1 VKIASIKTYTLSAS
15 LERPL
20 LFGIGAFGTFTA
32 TLVEIRTDEGHVG
45 WGEAIAR
52 KAPEVVTTT
61 IHRLLAPVVLGRDP
75 RDLEG
80 LWDLLF
86 EQLRRWGHS
95 RGFVVEALSGID
107 IALHDLLARAAGLPL
122 YKFLGGAGRA
132 AVPCYASSVY
142 FAPIDQ
148 MAAEAAAQVAAGH
161 VAIKVKIG
169 RPPQLGG
176 MRADVASVRA
186 VREAVGPD
194 VELMLDANGAYD
206 AATAIRVARQ
216 LEPLDI
222 AWLEEPVP
230 PDDVSGYALLRRRT
244 AIPLACGE
252 SEFGVFGFR
261 DLIERRAVDILQ
273 PEIAR
278 VGGFV
283 GARRVA
289 ALAHAYNLRIA
300 PHTGF
305 SGGVAHLAALHLAAA
320 LPNVSTYEYF
330 YAPNALR
337 DLFVEPFPAPH
348 RGTVALPTAPG
359 LGLELDWDRI
369 RRYEVPVPA
378 RTSTR

>member
-1 VKIASIKTYTLSAS
+1 MKIASVKTYTLSAS
-15 LERPL
+15 LDRPL
-20 LFGIGAFGTFTA
+20 LFGIGEFGTFTA
-32 TLVEIRTDEGHVG
+32 TLVEVRTDDGHVG

-52 KAPEVVTTT
+52 KAPEVVTTV
-61 IHRLLAPVVLGRDP
+61 IHRLMAPLVVGRDP

-95 RGFVVEALSGID
+95 RGFVFEALSGID

-132 AVPCYASSVY
+132 EVGCYASSVY
-142 FAPIDQ
+142 FAPIEE

-161 VAIKVKIG
+161 AAIKVKIG
-169 RPPQLGG
+169 RPPALGG
-176 MRADVASVRA
+176 LRADVASVRA
-186 VREAVGPD
+186 VREAVGPE
-194 VELMLDANGAYD
+194 VEIMLDANGAYD
-206 AATAIRVARQ
+206 AATAVRVARQ

-230 PDDVSGYALLRRRT
+230 PDDLAGYALLRRRT
-244 AIPLACGE
+244 TIPLACGE

-278 VGGFV
+278 IGGFV
-283 GARRVA
+283 GARRAA
-289 ALAHAYNLRIA
+289 ALAHAYNLRVA

-305 SGGVAHLAALHLAAA
+305 SGGVAHLASLHLAAA
-320 LPNVSTYEYF
+320 LPNFYTYEYF

-337 DLFVEPFPAPH
+337 DIFVQPFPAPR
-348 RGTVALPTAPG
+348 RGMLALPAGPG
-359 LGLELDWDRI
+359 LGLDLNWELI
-369 RRYEVPVPA
+369 RRYEVTA
-378 RTSTR
+378 